1 MRTVYLDAS
10 AAAKLIIDETET
22 DALRA
27 WLGDRPLLVS
37 SALLRAELIRA
48 VRRRQPSLAP
58 RARELV
64 LRVGLREVDAGVLE
78 SAAMLDPL
86 TLRTLDA
93 IHLATALGLLE
104 VLDALATYDLRMIE
118 GAKQLGLP
126 VASPA

>member
-37 SALLRAELIRA
+37 SALLRTELIRA
-48 VRRRQPSLAP
+48 VRRRQPSLTP

-64 LRVGLREVDAGVLE
+64 LRVGLREVDASVLE

-118 GAKQLGLP
+118 GAEQLGLP